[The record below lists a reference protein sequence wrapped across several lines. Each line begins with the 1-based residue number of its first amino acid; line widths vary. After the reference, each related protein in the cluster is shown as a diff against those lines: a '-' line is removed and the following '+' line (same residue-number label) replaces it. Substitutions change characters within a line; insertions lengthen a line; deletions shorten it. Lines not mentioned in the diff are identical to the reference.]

1 MYQLENM
8 CLVPQQQV
16 NGAVFES
23 MSCTFLGK
31 VLTKPYQ
38 QRQTADGNKC
48 AKRHFILQEEFNTR
62 HQQKRSRVGSTAPKD
77 LIQLLSSV
85 EKRMKKKHPKRKVKT
100 HTQLGSDSHPNVQ
113 TSCIIHLH
121 YFPRKSSIRCSWA
134 KHLKPFSPREASF
147 SAPSEQKFASF
158 LTLTLKFDLKS
169 STNCCYFNCMYR
181 GGLIIQS
188 FLNSCT
194 HWDSMNGVT
203 KLLVL

>member
-16 NGAVFES
+16 NGAVFET

-77 LIQLLSSV
+77 LTQLLSSV
-85 EKRMKKKHPKRKVKT
+85 EKKNEEKT
-100 HTQLGSDSHPNVQ
+100 PQTQNQNP
-113 TSCIIHLH
+113 
-121 YFPRKSSIRCSWA
+121 
-134 KHLKPFSPREASF
+134 
-147 SAPSEQKFASF
+147 
-158 LTLTLKFDLKS
+158 DLV
-169 STNCCYFNCMYR
+169 R
-181 GGLIIQS
+181 Q
-188 FLNSCT
+188 
-194 HWDSMNGVT
+194 
-203 KLLVL
+203 